1 MERLSSGYKINKA
14 GDNPAGIALSSKMRA
29 QIAGLDQ
36 AESNATDG
44 VSVLNI
50 ADGALSEVSSVL
62 QRIRELAVQ
71 AANDTNTYSDRQ
83 AMQDEI
89 DELKKEVDRISTDT
103 EYNAKTLLDGS
114 CNTRSYSKEVERL
127 DVSDEVMVGD
137 YSVTVESAA
146 EKAECSFEIDTTV
159 AQSGK
164 ISISGV
170 TMKYTEEMNT
180 DPNAFLEALRNTAE
194 QAGCEVSENSGEYT
208 ITSKNYGSG
217 ETFSVEFS
225 EEFVNAVTGTN
236 NTTATEKTDDA
247 GVTTYRLT
255 VNGDDPVGKDV
266 KLKWND
272 AVDPTDP
279 NSPLAKV
286 DGGFSKTA
294 SYSSDGK
301 RVKIT
306 DINGFSIDFMVKD
319 TTNKA
324 DEGIDIEVTDIGAM
338 TLQVGANQYQEI
350 DVKIPE
356 ISSETLY
363 LDTVDVT
370 VVGGA
375 NKALT
380 TIDEAISKLGDVRS
394 AIGAYTNRLE
404 YATDGLSET
413 QLDLTSAL
421 STLTDTDMA
430 QEITDYTQWNVL
442 EQAAMSVLTQANDI
456 PEQILS
462 LLR

>member
-1 MERLSSGYKINKA
+1 
-14 GDNPAGIALSSKMRA
+14 
-29 QIAGLDQ
+29 
-36 AESNATDG
+36 
-44 VSVLNI
+44 
-50 ADGALSEVSSVL
+50 
-62 QRIRELAVQ
+62 
-71 AANDTNTYSDRQ
+71 
-83 AMQDEI
+83 
-89 DELKKEVDRISTDT
+89 
-103 EYNAKTLLDGS
+103 
-114 CNTRSYSKEVERL
+114 
-127 DVSDEVMVGD
+127 
-137 YSVTVESAA
+137 
-146 EKAECSFEIDTTV
+146 
-159 AQSGK
+159 
-164 ISISGV
+164 
-170 TMKYTEEMNT
+170 MKYTEEMNT

-194 QAGCEVSENSGEYT
+194 QAGCEVSENNGEYT

-272 AVDPTDP
+272 AVDPNDP
-279 NSPLAKV
+279 ASPLEKV
-286 DGGFSKTA
+286 KGGFSKTA